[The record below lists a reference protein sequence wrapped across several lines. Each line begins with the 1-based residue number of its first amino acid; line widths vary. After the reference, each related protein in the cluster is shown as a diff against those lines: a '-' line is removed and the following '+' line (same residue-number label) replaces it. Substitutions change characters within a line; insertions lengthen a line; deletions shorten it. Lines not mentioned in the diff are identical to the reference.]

1 MFGRHLTCLLI
12 SVLLM
17 ASRNRRPLRGSKR
30 GVFFLGFANR
40 ESLNLSDNCVRID
53 GRCFAINDSD
63 NRSEN

>member
-1 MFGRHLTCLLI
+1 MFGCHLTCLLI
-12 SVLLM
+12 SVLVM
-17 ASRNRRPLRGSKR
+17 ASRSRRPLRGSKR
-30 GVFFLGFANR
+30 GVLGFANR